1 MNTLVPAL
9 AAIQASEEHSLV
21 RVMIDAIPTDP
32 ASLVVLALV
41 VGAGVAVVMYGR
53 KGGPEEGRKQ

>member
-21 RVMIDAIPTDP
+21 RTMIDAIPTDP
-32 ASLVVLALV
+32 ASLIVLALV
-41 VGAGVAVVMYGR
+41 VGAGVAVVVYGR
-53 KGGPEEGRKQ
+53 KSGPEQGGKR